1 MGGKLGSTNGCFFFF
16 NGENGI
22 VYPLIGQQLD
32 VLLTTSFDYPDVLLT
47 VVDG

>member
-1 MGGKLGSTNGCFFFF
+1 MENWVALTVAFFFF